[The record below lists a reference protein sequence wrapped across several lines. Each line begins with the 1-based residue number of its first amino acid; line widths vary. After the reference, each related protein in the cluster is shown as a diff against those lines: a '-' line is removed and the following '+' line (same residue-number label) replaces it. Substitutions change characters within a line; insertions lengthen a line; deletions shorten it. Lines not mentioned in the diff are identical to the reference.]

1 MTPHEIAVLTIEP
14 LPSRTFGGLIRVKDA
29 RPFVAAMEAAPATL
43 PAALDARHGL
53 LVLTGMNAINDDPDL
68 LVRLS
73 RPFGKEV
80 ENYRGTTSLQNM
92 VHPAVPQI
100 FIVSNLPPVNFAPP
114 PRPEP
119 PFLPDGGLPVQF
131 PHRRGWHT
139 DQSFRRPPPDIS
151 LFYAATPAPR
161 DQGQTLYADG
171 VAAYDSLP
179 ADLKARV
186 KGLQALHVAPYHGY
200 GEDEVRAGATPKP
213 LGPRD
218 GPQPQPIV
226 RVHPVTGRKALYLCE
241 QEQLDWIHG
250 PIVGLE
256 PGVDGEGG
264 RLVYALMRHY
274 TQPAFVYVHEWTV
287 GDMVIYDN
295 RSTIHT
301 ATWFDAE
308 RHGRVM
314 WRTTVWGN
322 PGAAYAGEARS
333 WEAAA
338 R

>member
-1 MTPHEIAVLTIEP
+1 LND
-14 LPSRTFGGLIRVKDA
+14 G
-29 RPFVAAMEAAPATL
+29 
-43 PAALDARHGL
+43 HGL
-53 LVLTGMNAINDDPDL
+53 LVVAGLDGIREDPGL

-80 ENYRGTTSLQNM
+80 ENYRLTTSLQNM
-92 VHPAVPQI
+92 VHPEVPQI
-100 FIVSNLPPVNFAPP
+100 FVISNLPPVSFAPP
-114 PRPEP
+114 PPPDP
-119 PFLPDGGLPVQF
+119 PFLPDGRLPVRF

-151 LFYAATPAPR
+151 LFYAVAPAPR
-161 DQGQTLYADG
+161 DQGQTLFADG
-171 VAAYDSLP
+171 VAAWASLP
-179 ADLKARV
+179 GALKARIE
-186 KGLQALHVAPYHGY
+186 GLQGLHVAPFRGY
-200 GEDEVRAGATPKP
+200 GEDEVRAGKKPQP

-226 RVHPVTGRKALYLCE
+226 RVHPVTGRPALYLCE
-241 QEQLDWIHG
+241 QEQMDWIDG

-256 PGVDGEGG
+256 PGVDGEGA
-264 RLVYALMRHY
+264 RLLYALMSHY
-274 TQPAFVYVHEWTV
+274 TRPEFVYVHEWSP
-287 GDMVIYDN
+287 GDLVIYDN

-322 PGAAYAGEARS
+322 PGAAYEGESRS
-333 WEAAA
+333 WEAEVA
-338 R
+338 

>member
-1 MTPHEIAVLTIEP
+1 MTDPLAVAP
-14 LPSRTFGGLIRVKDA
+14 LPGANFGGLIRVADVA
-29 RPFVAAMEAAPATL
+29 AFVAATERQPERL
-43 PAALDARHGL
+43 PAALDAGHGL
-53 LVLTGMNAINDDPDL
+53 LMLSGLNAISKDPDL
-68 LVRLS
+68 LVQLS
-73 RPFGKEV
+73 RPFGREV
-80 ENYRGTTSLQNM
+80 ENYRETTSRLEM
-92 VHPAVPQI
+92 VHPDVPQI
-100 FIVSNLPPVNFAPP
+100 FVVSNLPPVSFPP
-114 PRPEP
+114 PERPDP

-151 LFYAATPAPR
+151 LFLAVTPAPR

-171 VAAYDSLP
+171 VAAWESLP

-186 KGLQALHVAPYHGY
+186 EGMQGLHVAPFRGY
-200 GEDEVRAGATPKP
+200 GEDEVRAGKTPQP

-241 QEQLDWIHG
+241 QEQMDWING

-256 PGVDGEGG
+256 PGVDGAGA
-264 RLVYALMRHY
+264 RLLYALMIHY
-274 TQPAFVYVHEWTV
+274 TRPEFVYVKAWSA

-333 WEAAA
+333 WEAALA
-338 R
+338 